1 MACILN
7 PMNVPFDLMIPTG
20 VGPIDLGRVAK
31 IAEQTGSVSSPLLA
45 KTIHIE
51 LPQAESALA
60 ELAELNY
67 LELLPESGLVRTYR
81 FTRNAYEAIEAGRS
95 RRSILG
101 RLFQT
106 QEAV

>member
-1 MACILN
+1 
-7 PMNVPFDLMIPTG
+7 MNASFDLVIPTG
-20 VGPIDLGRVAK
+20 VGPIDLGSVAK

-60 ELAELNY
+60 ELAERNY

-81 FTRNAYEAIEAGRS
+81 FTRNAYEMIEVSRS
-95 RRSILG
+95 RRSIFS
-101 RLFQT
+101 RWFQG
-106 QEAV
+106 QGAA